1 MAGKDRGGFLGR
13 LMQSAVRNGNSIY
26 EEIQGGTIVD
36 RVQQDLQEL
45 GPILADTMKGVKGD
59 VKKAIALAS
68 PTIDASPGKRTI
80 EDTIDEIIF
89 DPKSPLAP
97 LELAALGI
105 TSTSRVAAK
114 GAREAFKK
122 LGWKADDIIQ
132 KSSKLRKGKLVL
144 QQPRAVTEGVARRVG
159 VKAGATGT
167 KAGKEL
173 QKLIDQTLKVTD
185 VALPK
190 PKLGMSGKVEP
201 AVPTMEGDL
210 LLHFRNSSA
219 VQLAAMRRRLEQLLG
234 EDK

>member
-59 VKKAIALAS
+59 VKKGIALAS

-105 TSTSRVAAK
+105 T
-114 GAREAFKK
+114 
-122 LGWKADDIIQ
+122 IQ
-132 KSSKLRKGKLVL
+132 KSSKLRKGKLAL
-144 QQPRAVTEGVARRVG
+144 QQPRAVTEGLARRAG
-159 VKAGATGT
+159 VKAEATGT
-167 KAGKEL
+167 KSGKEL
-173 QKLIDQTLKVTD
+173 KKLVDQTLKVTN
-185 VALPK
+185 AAFPK
-190 PKLGMSGKVEP
+190 GKVGLSGKVEP
-201 AVPTMEGDL
+201 GIPTFEGDL
-210 LLHFRNSSA
+210 LQGMRNSS
-219 VQLAAMRRRLEQLLG
+219 VGEILAMKRRLKHLLG
-234 EDK
+234 DKERDE